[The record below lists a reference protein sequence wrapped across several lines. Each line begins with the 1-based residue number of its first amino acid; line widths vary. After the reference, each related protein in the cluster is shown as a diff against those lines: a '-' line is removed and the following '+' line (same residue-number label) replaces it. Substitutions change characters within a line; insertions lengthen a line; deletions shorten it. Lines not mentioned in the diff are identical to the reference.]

1 MITQTRLQT
10 APATPSSTEVTA
22 KNTPSNNAAYVTLA
36 IILTVGLVLLV
47 TEAFLSASLRPIRPI
62 RPLNVT
68 HVTNPLVATSKGLSA
83 HLTLTILPQKPGSSI
98 QGPSY
103 SPTSLALPANS
114 LVTITIVNR
123 DPGDTSLPATSPYG
137 RVSGVVGNAAMV
149 DGHTYSQLD
158 QSKVAHTFTITQ
170 LGINVPIPGDAPQG
184 QSIISVTF
192 SFRTGAAGV
201 YMWQCMDPC
210 GGNPGGWGGPMATM
224 GYMMGTLIVR

>member
-1 MITQTRLQT
+1 MITQSPLQH
-10 APATPSSTEVTA
+10 APATPSSTEATA
-22 KNTPSNNAAYVTLA
+22 RNTPSNNAAYVTLA

-47 TEAFLSASLRPIRPI
+47 TEAFLGATLRPIRPI
-62 RPLNVT
+62 RPLNLT
-68 HVTNPLVATSKGLSA
+68 HVSNSLASTSKGLST
-83 HLTLTILPQKPGSSI
+83 HLTLTILPQKPGSSV

-103 SPTSLALPANS
+103 SPTSFALPANS

-137 RVSGVVGNAAMV
+137 RISGVVGNVALV
-149 DGHTYSQLD
+149 DGRAYSQLA

-184 QSIISVTF
+184 QSAISVTF

-210 GGNPGGWGGPMATM
+210 GGNPGGWGGPMVTM
-224 GYMMGTLIVR
+224 GFMMGTLIVR